1 MLTHKELN
9 NMGGDVGL
17 TNHRLLGRQRAKDY
31 DVSWYLE
38 EDETHPTLISI
49 VKVTICGDGIRQTR
63 ESYPISV
70 LGNIPTAMNILLHL
84 TSG

>member
-1 MLTHKELN
+1 
-9 NMGGDVGL
+9 MGGDVGL
-17 TNHRLLGRQRAKDY
+17 TNHRLLGRQRTKDY

-38 EDETHPTLISI
+38 EDKTHPTLISI
-49 VKVTICGDGIRQTR
+49 VKVTLCGDGIRQTR

-70 LGNIPTAMNILLHL
+70 LENISTAMSILLRL

>member
-1 MLTHKELN
+1 
-9 NMGGDVGL
+9 MGGDVGL
-17 TNHRLLGRQRAKDY
+17 TNHRLLGRQRTQDY

-70 LGNIPTAMNILLHL
+70 LENIPTAMNILLHL